1 MVVNCQC
8 HDHSDDD
15 ESGDQTDENH
25 DASEDGDDYQVGG
38 DSDSNLKAN
47 FESLSP
53 PTRKECHGS
62 VHSGCTAGVTE
73 VFEPVEVPSR
83 SSSLSATEQE
93 NFQEL
98 CVIPDWDREPSEC
111 GEDAMVLDVDP
122 CPPQEEDVPMTA
134 TATRRERPDRPLR
147 RSKRVADALAAAQQ
161 APPPQPSRTR
171 SHKGGSRNSLS

>member
-98 CVIPDWDREPSEC
+98 CVIPDWDDDRLGEPSEC
-111 GEDAMVLDVDP
+111 RGGEDHVIRVMVLDSASVTVLSLRGLA
-122 CPPQEEDVPMTA
+122 CILPQ
-134 TATRRERPDRPLR
+134 
-147 RSKRVADALAAAQQ
+147 
-161 APPPQPSRTR
+161 SR
-171 SHKGGSRNSLS
+171 